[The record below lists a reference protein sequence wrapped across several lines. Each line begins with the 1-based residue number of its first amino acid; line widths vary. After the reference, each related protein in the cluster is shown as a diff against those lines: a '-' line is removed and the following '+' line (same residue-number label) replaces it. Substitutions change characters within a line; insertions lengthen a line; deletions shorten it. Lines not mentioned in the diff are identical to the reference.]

1 MIVEQGSQSD
11 FLRAL
16 LKSPQFGLPDYS
28 ADPIVQRR
36 VGRAIAELLTA
47 PRRNPAGLLATIL
60 TELNRPRPSSSRAR
74 ATFAGLIDSKM
85 GDHDGLE
92 PD

>member
-1 MIVEQGSQSD
+1 MIIGQGSQSD

-36 VGRAIAELLTA
+36 VGRAIAEAFDGTA
-47 PRRNPAGLLATIL
+47 PKPSPFARDNPHGT
-60 TELNRPRPSSSRAR
+60 
-74 ATFAGLIDSKM
+74 
-85 GDHDGLE
+85 
-92 PD
+92 

>member
-1 MIVEQGSQSD
+1 MIIEQETQSD

-36 VGRAIAELLTA
+36 VGRAIAEASDGNA
-47 PRRNPAGLLATIL
+47 PKPNRFARDNPHGT
-60 TELNRPRPSSSRAR
+60 
-74 ATFAGLIDSKM
+74 
-85 GDHDGLE
+85 
-92 PD
+92 